1 MPFLPWLFAGPAGC
15 LFVFVPPD
23 ANLEDPLK
31 RTFFTLLKFGVSAA
45 LIAWLVVQAQ
55 RDKAFADL
63 ATQPKDWLLLA
74 AASACCFVAVA
85 LTFVRWYVL
94 VRALDLPFSLKDS
107 FRLGFLGYL
116 LNFVSLGAVGGDL
129 FKAVFV
135 AREQPG
141 RRAEAVATVV
151 LDRLVGLYML
161 FVLGT
166 LAILATD
173 QMSSSSREVLVVAQ
187 GTLLCT
193 ALGAAGIGVLLIP
206 GLTQGA
212 FSAFLQRLPRIG
224 PLFGKL
230 LGAIRIY
237 RQRPGMLLL
246 SAVMSLFVHSLTAA
260 GIWLVSRG
268 LPGESPSLA
277 DHLVIVPLAM
287 VTGVLPLPVNGLGAF
302 ETAIVFLYESVPAGL
317 DVSEGRG
324 LVVAFG
330 YRAITILIALVG
342 VCYYLASRREV
353 AQLMHEAEVEL
364 EHEQAAESSAAQPE
378 PGGNNVAASLPPG
391 AAHAS

>member
-1 MPFLPWLFAGPAGC
+1 M
-15 LFVFVPPD
+15 
-23 ANLEDPLK
+23 K
-31 RTFFTLLKFGVSAA
+31 RTIFALLKFGVSAG
-45 LIAWLVVQAQ
+45 LIVWLVIQAQ
-55 RDKAFADL
+55 RDQAFADL
-63 ATQPKDWLLLA
+63 ARQPKNWTFLA
-74 AASACCFVAVA
+74 AALACCFAGVA

-94 VRALDLPFSLKDS
+94 VRALDLPFSLKDA

-116 LNFVSLGAVGGDL
+116 LNFVSLGTVGGDL

-161 FVLGT
+161 FVLGSIS
-166 LAILATD
+166 ILATD
-173 QMSSSSREVLVVAQ
+173 QMSSSSREIQIICQ
-187 GTLLCT
+187 GTLVCT
-193 ALGAAGIGVLLIP
+193 ALGAAGIAVLLIP
-206 GLTQGA
+206 GVTQGR
-212 FSAFLQRLPRIG
+212 FSAFLQQMPKAG
-224 PLFGKL
+224 ALFGKL

-246 SAVMSLFVHSLTAA
+246 SGVMSLAVHTFTAT
-260 GIWLVSRG
+260 GVWLVSRG

-302 ETAIVFLYESVPAGL
+302 ETAVVFLYERVPASL
-317 DVSEGRG
+317 ELSEGRG
-324 LVVAFG
+324 LLVAFG

-353 AQLMHEAEVEL
+353 AQVMHEAEAEL
-364 EHEQAAESSAAQPE
+364 EHEQAGEASAPSAETKIESA
-378 PGGNNVAASLPPG
+378 LPFTLG
-391 AAHAS
+391 DAR